1 MKDVLEIKSAIHC
14 PVPSISTPFL
24 ENGDIDWRSLDR
36 IVDFLIEN
44 GAKALLV
51 TNGDSLLSVLTDE
64 ETAELSRHVVQA
76 AAGRALVIAGG
87 KPWCV
92 RQTLAFAEYLRE
104 IGADV
109 CLPMIPDWAQSA
121 SADQCVEL
129 LRAVG
134 QIMPVMALTNLGN
147 GRGIPQPAFGKL
159 IEEGAPGFV
168 GVKDDMCGPYGRRLA
183 ALLDRRYAFLSGG
196 RAENHLDVAPYGPDG
211 YLSIFMRFLPGLA
224 WGYWKRYLS
233 GDYAACAR
241 WIIRYEVRFMDFIA
255 KEGIQ
260 FDLAVHALM
269 ARAGL
274 CGKWRRAPYESAS
287 AAQQEALDCLWDDL
301 TAPEKAQ

>member
-1 MKDVLEIKSAIHC
+1 MKDILEIKSAIHC

-24 ENGDIDWRSLDR
+24 ENGDIDWPGLDR
-36 IVDFLIEN
+36 IVDFLIGN

-51 TNGDSLLSVLTDE
+51 TNGDSLLSVLTDQ
-64 ETAELSRHVVQA
+64 ETAELNRRVVQA
-76 AAGRALVIAGG
+76 AGGRALVISGG
-87 KPWCV
+87 KPWCD
-92 RQTLAFAEYLRE
+92 RQALAFADYLRE

-121 SADQCVEL
+121 SADRCADL

-134 QIMPVMALTNLGN
+134 RIMPVMALTNLGN
-147 GRGIPQPAFGKL
+147 GRGIPQAVFARL
-159 IEEGAPGFV
+159 IEEGAPGFA

-183 ALLDRRYAFLSGG
+183 ALLDGRYAFLSGG

-211 YLSIFMRFLPGLA
+211 YLSIFMRFLPDLA
-224 WGYWKRYLS
+224 WGYWQRYLA
-233 GDYAACAR
+233 GDFGACAR
-241 WIIRYEVRFMDFIA
+241 WIMRYEVRFMDFIA

-287 AAQQEALDCLWDDL
+287 AAQQQALDRLWDEL
-301 TAPEKAQ
+301 TAPETPE